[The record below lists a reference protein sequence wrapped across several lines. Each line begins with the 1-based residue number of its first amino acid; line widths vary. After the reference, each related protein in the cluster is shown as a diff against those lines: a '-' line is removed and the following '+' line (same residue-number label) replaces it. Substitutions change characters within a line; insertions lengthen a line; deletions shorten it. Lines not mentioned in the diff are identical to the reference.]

1 MIDPQTLETLEF
13 CAIDFE
19 SAGTATGKTDAPI
32 QVGMV
37 SWSLEKGIIEQW
49 SSYIYTDQDI
59 TWAAQKVHGI
69 KTSDLID
76 APKMA
81 LLWPRFKAM
90 LGGRTL
96 VAHGHGTEKR
106 YLGAFPGHNFGP
118 WVDTLQLARAT
129 LPDLENHSL
138 GTVCK
143 ELQLVGKINEVV
155 PQKTWHD
162 ALYDAVASILVLEC
176 IVSITPE

>member
-1 MIDPQTLETLEF
+1 MIDPQRLETLEF

-37 SWSLEKGIIEQW
+37 SWSKEKGIIEQW
-49 SSYIYTDQDI
+49 SSYIYTDRDV

-69 KTSDLID
+69 KKFDLME

-90 LGGRTL
+90 LGGRVL

-106 YLGAFPGHNFGP
+106 YLRAFPGHNFGP
-118 WVDTLQLARAT
+118 WVDTLQLARTT
-129 LPDLENHSL
+129 LPNLKNHALE
-138 GTVCK
+138 TVCK
-143 ELQLVGKINEVV
+143 ELQLVEKINQLV
-155 PQKTWHD
+155 PQKNWHN
-162 ALYDAVASILVLEC
+162 ALYDAVASMLVLESFEK
-176 IVSITPE
+176 SISG